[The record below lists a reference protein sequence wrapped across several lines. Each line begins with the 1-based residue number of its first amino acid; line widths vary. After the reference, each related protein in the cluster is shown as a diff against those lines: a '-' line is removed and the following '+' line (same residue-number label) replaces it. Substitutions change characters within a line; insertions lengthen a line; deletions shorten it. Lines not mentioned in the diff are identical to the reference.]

1 MFLEKLIGSIIAL
14 WGIVVLYGAFKKA
27 TICKKGQIASG
38 IVITV
43 GGIAVLL
50 SEIMNAPS
58 KPNYG
63 IVKTAFNSNFLFK
76 PAFIIV
82 GIGVVIYIFN
92 LICKNKIITVETQE
106 KNKKEDFYKECLK
119 SDIKQ
124 CKNEK
129 EVQKAKLIAE
139 KHGIKY
145 SDISDL
151 YSEAEVLVKKKEQKE
166 LDDSLKAKR
175 EEERAE
181 QKTLVKYEGMTGRE
195 KRIAMLTAERAAL
208 LQTAD
213 TLKSGAKAVMNAS
226 QQKEKDWAIHGGIA
240 NGIAGPA
247 AGAATALN
255 IQAQNAQIRAQNKA
269 NLQAF
274 SPLITNSYMGAV
286 SYESQA
292 RGVAVSID
300 SAKTKL
306 LAKDDVQTCLKR
318 LAFTETKVEV
328 SETGTCTVTT
338 KVALTEPFTIFED
351 VKAVIDGTIIAKI
364 YDGETL
370 VGTAALV
377 LPSKGIGYYHDP
389 YPLKGMCL
397 YCGKKDRDY
406 RVEFAAV
413 DLWAMEI

>member
-1 MFLEKLIGSIIAL
+1 M
-14 WGIVVLYGAFKKA
+14 
-27 TICKKGQIASG
+27 
-38 IVITV
+38 
-43 GGIAVLL
+43 
-50 SEIMNAPS
+50 
-58 KPNYG
+58 
-63 IVKTAFNSNFLFK
+63 
-76 PAFIIV
+76 
-82 GIGVVIYIFN
+82 
-92 LICKNKIITVETQE
+92 
-106 KNKKEDFYKECLK
+106 
-119 SDIKQ
+119 
-124 CKNEK
+124 
-129 EVQKAKLIAE
+129 
-139 KHGIKY
+139 
-145 SDISDL
+145 
-151 YSEAEVLVKKKEQKE
+151 
-166 LDDSLKAKR
+166 
-175 EEERAE
+175 
-181 QKTLVKYEGMTGRE
+181 KYEGMTGRE

-351 VKAVIDGTIIAKI
+351 IKAVIDGTIIAKI

-397 YCGKKDRDY
+397 YCGKKDRNY

-413 DLWAMEI
+413 DLWAMEM

>member
-63 IVKTAFNSNFLFK
+63 IVKTASNSNSLFK

-106 KNKKEDFYKECLK
+106 KNKKEEFYKECLK
-119 SDIKQ
+119 ADIKE

-129 EVQKAKLIAE
+129 EVQKANLIAE
-139 KHGIKY
+139 KYGIKY

-151 YSEAEVLVKKKEQKE
+151 YYETKELVKKKAQKE

-181 QKTLVKYEGMTGRE
+181 QKTLVKYEGITGRE

>member
-1 MFLEKLIGSIIAL
+1 MFLEKLIGSIIIL
-14 WGIVVLYGAFKKA
+14 WGIVILYDALKKA
-27 TICKKGQIASG
+27 TICKKRQIASG
-38 IVITV
+38 IVLTI
-43 GGIAVLL
+43 GGIAVLASGIVDSL
-50 SEIMNAPS
+50 SQPVFS
-58 KPNYG
+58 
-63 IVKTAFNSNFLFK
+63 IVKTESNINALTK

-82 GIGVVIYIFN
+82 GAGVVMYVYN
-92 LICKNKIITVETQE
+92 LICKNKIITAETQE
-106 KNKKEDFYKECLK
+106 KNKKEEFYKECLK
-119 SDIKQ
+119 ADLKE

-129 EVQKAKLIAE
+129 ELQKAKLIAE

-145 SDISDL
+145 SNISEL
-151 YSEAEVLVKKKEQKE
+151 YSEAKVLFEKKKQKE

-181 QKTLVKYEGMTGRE
+181 QKVLVKYEGLIGRE
-195 KRIAMLTAERAAL
+195 KRIAMLTAEREAL
-208 LQTAD
+208 LQKAD
-213 TLKSGAKAVMNAS
+213 TLKNGAKAVMSAS

-269 NLQAF
+269 NLQTYA
-274 SPLITNSYMGAV
+274 PLITNSYMGAV

-292 RGVAVSID
+292 RSVAETIEN
-300 SAKTKL
+300 AKTKL

-364 YDGETL
+364 YDGETM

-406 RVEFAAV
+406 RIEFAAV
-413 DLWAMEI
+413 DLWAMEM